1 MSLFVKNYMKE
12 GQKLPI
18 YGVGPYITIGMFILT
33 AIVVILIEYVF
44 PCGIL
49 EGIWVWIF
57 RITGGVLIVT
67 GMLVWFIGAIRSD
80 MDKNITEN
88 ILKTD
93 GIYGWVRNP
102 MYSGWWLIITG
113 TSFMWHNV
121 WMLAMII
128 VNWTIMTVALKNTEE
143 KWLKDLYG
151 QEYEEY
157 LKRVNRCIPWKRR
170 NKRDFRD

>member
-1 MSLFVKNYMKE
+1 
-12 GQKLPI
+12 
-18 YGVGPYITIGMFILT
+18 
-33 AIVVILIEYVF
+33 
-44 PCGIL
+44 
-49 EGIWVWIF
+49 
-57 RITGGVLIVT
+57 
-67 GMLVWFIGAIRSD
+67 
-80 MDKNITEN
+80 MDRNITEN

-121 WMLAMII
+121 WMLAII
-128 VNWTIMTVALKNTEE
+128 LVNWTIMTVALKNTEE

-157 LKRVNRCIPWKRR
+157 LKHVNRCIPWRR
-170 NKRDFRD
+170 KWMS